1 MILAYL
7 LLGRRMSKQFTFS
20 SIISADP
27 YQRNFYVSSLNGLA
41 RTDSPSF
48 SREQYAISFLNTKGF
63 ISALIGI
70 SKNVPE
76 DDIHDALDNKVY
88 EELALDMAVEYTIQY
103 IEALNHISESDRF
116 FHIFVV
122 DPLTL
127 EQEFTSVIA
136 SIKYI
141 DQIIPIPLLI
151 KSLYI
156 KDIISSSNP
165 HGFIYFQE
173 DDAFFTVYNEQEFI
187 YTKSLKYS
195 LKQIHERFCEL
206 LGEPVEFN
214 TFKTALTSQGLHS
227 TNAEYQRSLLKLFG
241 EIFLHINDVIT
252 YTKRAF
258 EIKQFETIYIGTSS
272 GFIDGLDEYAQTYLG
287 LKSQPFD
294 FDYGFKTSEKNVD
307 QIHQLMHLY
316 ARLEMNERYESNF
329 TLFHRPP
336 PFAKRDSGKLILVAA
351 ASFAVAL
358 LYPGTYWA
366 LSYIEEFRYGLMS
379 QEYEHIHIEK
389 TTREA
394 TVNLKL
400 ANQSAAQ
407 ALLDEQKIA
416 YKQKQDTLIQIHD
429 KKENY
434 PMKAKILADFTH
446 SFNQYGVKLES
457 LSYRDESVV
466 IQDEN
471 SSLKQYHGPF
481 NDTEH
486 STDGLVA
493 IGKEDFNQS
502 YADLKKLDYSTKDGK
517 LASKAFT
524 FILSAPKMQSI
535 TDLLKNL
542 TTTKN
547 DNYDFSLHLVSYDSN
562 SSAYLSELK
571 AVLK

>member
-1 MILAYL
+1 
-7 LLGRRMSKQFTFS
+7 MSKQFTFS
-20 SIISADP
+20 TIISADP
-27 YQRNFYVSSLNGLA
+27 YQKNFYVSSLNSLA
-41 RTDSPSF
+41 SIDSPSF
-48 SREQYAISFLNTKGF
+48 SKEQYAISFLNTKGF

-70 SKNVPE
+70 SKNVPD
-76 DDIHDALDNKVY
+76 DDIHDALENKVY
-88 EELALDMAVEYTIQY
+88 EELALDMAVDYTIQY
-103 IEALNHISESDRF
+103 IEAVNHVSESERF
-116 FHIFVV
+116 FHVFVV

-127 EQEFTSVIA
+127 EQEFTSVIE

-141 DQIIPIPLLI
+141 DHIIPIPLLL
-151 KSLYI
+151 KSLYS
-156 KDIISSSNP
+156 KEIIPSSNA

-173 DDAFFTVYNEQEFI
+173 NDAFFTVYNEQEFI

-214 TFKTALTSQGLHS
+214 TFKTTLTSQGLHS
-227 TNAEYQRSLLKLFG
+227 SNPEYQRALLKLFG
-241 EIFLHINDVIT
+241 EIFLHISDVIT

-258 EIKQFETIYIGTSS
+258 EIKQFETIYIGASS
-272 GFIDGLDEYAQTYLG
+272 GFIAGLEEYAQTYLG

-294 FDYGFKTSEKNVD
+294 FDYGFKTNGENID

-316 ARLEMNERYESNF
+316 ARLESDERYESNF

-336 PFAKRDSGKLILVAA
+336 PFAKRDSGKLILVTVAA
-351 ASFAVAL
+351 LVVAL

-366 LSYIEEFRYGLMS
+366 LSYIEAFHYELMN
-379 QEYEHIHIEK
+379 QEYEHVHIEK

-400 ANQSAAQ
+400 ANKNAAQ
-407 ALLDEQKIA
+407 ALLDEQTTA
-416 YKQKQDTLIQIHD
+416 YKQKQESLIQIHD

-446 SFNQYGVKLES
+446 SFNQYGVKLIS
-457 LSYRDESVV
+457 LSYREDNLTST
-466 IQDEN
+466 DEN

-486 STDGLVA
+486 STNALVP

-502 YADLKKLDYSTKDGK
+502 YADLKKLDYYAKEGN
-517 LASKAFT
+517 LFPKAFT
-524 FILSAPKMQSI
+524 FILSAPKIQSI
-535 TDLLKNL
+535 TELLKNL

-547 DNYDFSLHLVSYDSN
+547 DKYNFSLHLVSYDSN
-562 SSAYLSELK
+562 SSSYLSELK